1 MDLNQLIGHTRLF
14 LKQNAPAI
22 LTAVGVVGTATTAYF
37 VGKASF
43 EAADDLD
50 RAYLEDKAQVTTQDK
65 AKLVWKRYIPAA
77 ISGTI
82 TVTAIVMAAK
92 VGNRQTAAAVSAYA
106 ISERAFS
113 TYRDKVVERIGEKKE
128 EALRDEIVQERV
140 HRLPP
145 TSEVLMLGEGEVLCC
160 ELLTMRYFKCDA
172 ETLRRAEIEINA
184 EMNSGIYSTLSA
196 FYDLVGLRHTSYS
209 DNHGWDNAKLMK
221 LTFSSAITEN
231 ERPCLTF
238 EYNYVKPL

>member
-14 LKQNAPAI
+14 LKHNAPAI

-43 EAADDLD
+43 EASDDISSQKM
-50 RAYLEDKAQVTTQDK
+50 EDEPTQEK
-65 AKLVWKRYIPAA
+65 FKLVWKRYIPAA

-113 TYRDKVVERIGEKKE
+113 TYKEKVVERIGEKKE

-140 HRLPP
+140 NRQPP
-145 TSEVLMLGEGEVLCC
+145 TTEVLMLGEGEVLCC
-160 ELLTMRYFKCDA
+160 ELLTMRYFKCDS

-184 EMNSGIYSTLSA
+184 EMNGGVYATLST

-221 LTFSSAITEN
+221 LAFSSVLTEN
-231 ERPCLTF
+231 DRPCLTF